1 MKKRLLVVLLVLLL
15 SLTSLFAANKRLG
28 IGTGLVLRAPFGIA
42 AIGEYDFGPAR
53 VNLTLGYITYFQ
65 NKPGLFHLGVGGEYV
80 FPGLFQNND
89 LNYGLKMSVG
99 GRIDLGFSQYSTFIV
114 IGVPITFAYYF
125 DSVPIKIYGS
135 GIPGVMISLY
145 EVPFYG
151 PTSDALLS
159 GQVEIGAMYLF

>member
-28 IGTGLVLRAPFGIA
+28 IGTGLVLRAPF
-42 AIGEYDFGPAR
+42 AIGAVGEYDFGPAR
-53 VNLTLGYITYFQ
+53 VNLTLGYQIGSF
-65 NKPGLFHLGVGGEYV
+65 LLGVGGEYV

-89 LNYGLKMSVG
+89 LNFGLKMSVG
-99 GRIDLGFSQYSTFIV
+99 GRIDLGFSSDYTLIR
-114 IGVPITFAYYF
+114 IGVPVTFAYYF

-145 EVPFYG
+145 EDPFYG
-151 PTSDALLS
+151 PSNDALLS
-159 GQVEIGAMYLF
+159 AQVEIGAMWLF